1 MSEAKTKATSMNVKD
16 FLNAIEDVQKRKD
29 AFVVLKMMEEVTGK
43 KAVIWGTSIVGFD
56 SYHYKYASGREGDW
70 PIIGFSPRKTMLTV
84 YIMPGF
90 KPYKDKLKK
99 LGKHKLGKSCLYIR
113 KLADIDLGI
122 LEEII
127 TDRVQ
132 RMRAKQEDQCA

>member
-1 MSEAKTKATSMNVKD
+1 
-16 FLNAIEDVQKRKD
+16 
-29 AFVVLKMMEEVTGK
+29 
-43 KAVIWGTSIVGFD
+43 
-56 SYHYKYASGREGDW
+56 
-70 PIIGFSPRKTMLTV
+70 MLTV

-127 TDRVQ
+127 TDSVQ

>member
-1 MSEAKTKATSMNVKD
+1 
-16 FLNAIEDVQKRKD
+16 
-29 AFVVLKMMEEVTGK
+29 MEEVTGK

-127 TDRVQ
+127 TDSVQ